1 MLRRSCSVRA
11 QVSRVCFRSLAC
23 SLGSSC
29 ATLLDQCLRVLT
41 PAQPAQRVAAPRV
54 PIRRSSTAFH
64 VLDGHVETNT
74 PDFKVRSSSP
84 PPRRAPSA
92 HLADQLERD
101 EQTHEPPQRHHRTD
115 SEGCVHCGSK
125 RAISSLRSRSGGGAK
140 AMEKHTA
147 RQKLPPRQRIDR
159 LIDPGFALRSSAAL
173 NPVPQLPLPRVLAAR
188 RSRSLPG
195 RRARWW
201 HHHWYRPRHQVRIPR
216 PECPSF

>member
-84 PPRRAPSA
+84 PPWRAPSA

-101 EQTHEPPQRHHRTD
+101 EQTHEPPQRNHRTD
-115 SEGCVHCGSK
+115 SEGCVHCDSMRHQLPKIPFRWRRQGHGEAHCSPE
-125 RAISSLRSRSGGGAK
+125 APSAPAHRSPHRPWV
-140 AMEKHTA
+140 
-147 RQKLPPRQRIDR
+147 R
-159 LIDPGFALRSSAAL
+159 FALFRS
-173 NPVPQLPLPRVLAAR
+173 P
-188 RSRSLPG
+188 
-195 RRARWW
+195 
-201 HHHWYRPRHQVRIPR
+201 
-216 PECPSF
+216 